1 MFDLKG
7 RTALVAG
14 ASRGIGLAIAD
25 GLQDAGANVVGLG
38 RSDPTKVE
46 RSGNWEYV
54 RCDITRPDEFAAACQ
69 TVKEKKGGLNIYVHA
84 AGQSLALCDQS
95 TQIQRFIDTIDVN
108 LVSAYRCIAKA
119 AECISPNAEGSVITI
134 SSIGALAGFPDNPG
148 YVASKGGLSA
158 MTRALAIDLGAR
170 NIRVNSIAPGYVH
183 TQMTDTSFQNQ
194 EMNKARMKRM
204 IIQRWGEPEDLVGA
218 TVFFAS
224 TGSAYITGQELVI
237 DGGWMAKGLEK

>member
-1 MFDLKG
+1 VFNLKG

-38 RSDPTKVE
+38 RADPTEVE
-46 RSGNWEYV
+46 GARSWEYV
-54 RCDITRPDEFAAACQ
+54 RCDITRPDEFDVACQ
-69 TVKEKKGGLNIYVHA
+69 TVIEKKGGLNIYVHA
-84 AGQSLALCDQS
+84 AGQSLARCDQS

-108 LVSAYRCIAKA
+108 LVSAYRCIVKA
-119 AECISPNAEGSVITI
+119 AECISPNAEGSVIAI

-183 TQMTDTSFQNQ
+183 TQMTDASFQNR

>member
-7 RTALVAG
+7 RTALVTG

-25 GLQDAGANVVGLG
+25 GLRDAGANVAGLG
-38 RSDPTKVE
+38 RTDPKEVKGA
-46 RSGNWEYV
+46 RSWEYL
-54 RCDITRPDEFAAACQ
+54 RCDITRPDEFDAACQ
-69 TVKEKKGGLNIYVHA
+69 TVIEKMGGLNIYVHA
-84 AGQSLALCDQS
+84 AGQSLPLSDQS
-95 TQIQRFIDTIDVN
+95 TQIQRFIDTVNVN
-108 LVSAYRCIAKA
+108 LVSAYRCITKA
-119 AECISPNAEGSVITI
+119 AECISPNAEGSVIAI

-183 TQMTDTSFQNQ
+183 TQMTDASFQNR
-194 EMNKARMKRM
+194 EANKVRMKRM
-204 IIQRWGEPEDLVGA
+204 IIQRWGQPEDLVGA
-218 TVFFAS
+218 AVFFAS
-224 TGSAYITGQELVI
+224 SSSAYITGQELVI